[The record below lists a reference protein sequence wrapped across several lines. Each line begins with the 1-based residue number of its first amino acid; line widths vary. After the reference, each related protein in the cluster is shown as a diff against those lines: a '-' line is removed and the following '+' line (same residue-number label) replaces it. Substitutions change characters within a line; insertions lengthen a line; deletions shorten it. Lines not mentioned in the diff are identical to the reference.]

1 MSVRLKSVK
10 NIEKITKSMKMVSAA
25 KFQLAERELKPA
37 RTYGEGAQ
45 GTHAHSHTLP
55 PKLVIYLNLALFE
68 KAEILEE
75 ERKPKHLVVA
85 ISSDRGLCGSVHSNV
100 ARYIRSMMAERGQDA
115 STTMFVCVGDKVRTI
130 LQRQFK
136 SNILMHF
143 TEIGRKPPLFMEAN
157 FVAEQILNSGIE
169 YDSAEIVF
177 NRFRY
182 VCILLYNYSVHVFH
196 LFLDRNVVS
205 YRTSSQYF
213 LPFDIL
219 SQSGKNTA
227 QLLKNILFSD
237 IVLQRR
243 CFCMMML
250 ILR

>member
-1 MSVRLKSVK
+1 M
-10 NIEKITKSMKMVSAA
+10 
-25 KFQLAERELKPA
+25 
-37 RTYGEGAQ
+37 
-45 GTHAHSHTLP
+45 
-55 PKLVIYLNLALFE
+55 IYLNLALFE

-75 ERKPKHLVVA
+75 ERKPKHLIVA

-100 ARYIRSMMAERGQDA
+100 ARYIRSLMAERGQDA

-136 SNILMHF
+136 NNILMHF
-143 TEIGRKPPLFMEAN
+143 TEIGRKPPLFTEAN

-177 NRFRY
+177 NRFKY
-182 VCILLYNYSVHVFH
+182 VCILLCICVHVYH
-196 LFLDRNVVS
+196 LLLHLLDRNVVS

-227 QLLKNILFSD
+227 QLLEILLILFF
-237 IVLQRR
+237 R
-243 CFCMMML
+243 FM
-250 ILR
+250 ILFYREDAFV